1 LSDAALVVGPNE
13 LADSDALIAFIGLA
27 GFPGRSWDGEV
38 GLVASK
44 EV

>member
-13 LADSDALIAFIGLA
+13 LADADGLIAFVGLA
-27 GFPGRSWDGEV
+27 GFPRRSWDGDV

-44 EV
+44 DV